1 MTNVV
6 ISGYYGFANAGDEAM
21 LTAII
26 DSLRETIPDV
36 SITVITGNCERTRSY
51 HDVKTVHRFNLPG
64 IYQAL
69 GTSQLLISG
78 GGSLL
83 QDVTSSRSIYYYL
96 LIIKMAQWRHVPV
109 MLYAQGI
116 GPVIR
121 PRARR
126 AVQKVLQNV
135 AMIGVRDS
143 ESKEELERLG
153 VTAPPIHV
161 TADAVLSMHR
171 VDKKIGYYLLKK
183 HGIDGIGLR
192 IGIAIRNWQSMTHY
206 KEEIAKAADQL
217 SEKFDSRI
225 IFIPMQYPQDAE
237 AGKDVAAMMKHRAVV
252 LDEAYSTVEFMSLMG
267 CMDAVIANRL
277 HALIFASIMEVPVTS
292 ISYDPKIDSFIHLI
306 GDTLAGTMETVTAE
320 ALIEDVC
327 QKLERHGLTPEVKLR
342 LNHLR
347 RQSMRNAY
355 LALRAITGKKKLK
368 EFIENRS

>member
-36 SITVITGNCERTRSY
+36 SITVITGNRERTKSY
-51 HDVKTVHRFNLPG
+51 HDVETVHRFDLIG
-64 IYQAL
+64 IYKAL
-69 GTSQLLISG
+69 RKSKLLISG

-96 LIIKMAQWRHVPV
+96 LIIKMAQWCKIPV

-116 GPVIR
+116 GPVRR

-126 AVQKVLQNV
+126 LCQKVLQKV
-135 AMIGVRDS
+135 TVIGVRDG
-143 ESKEELERLG
+143 ESKEELARLG

-161 TADAVLSMHR
+161 TADAVLSMHP
-171 VDKKIGYYLLKK
+171 VDRKIGYYILKK
-183 HGIDGIGLR
+183 HGVDGIDMR
-192 IGIAIRNWQSMTHY
+192 IGIAIRNWQSMTRY
-206 KEEIAKAADQL
+206 KEEIAKAADML
-217 SEKFDSRI
+217 SEEFHSRI

-237 AGKDVAAMMKHRAVV
+237 AGKEVAAMMKRPAAV
-252 LDEAYSTVEFMSLMG
+252 LDEGYSTVEFMSLMG

-306 GDTLAGTMETVTAE
+306 GDSLAGTMETVTAE
-320 ALIEDVC
+320 TLVEDVR
-327 QKLERHGLTPEVKLR
+327 QKLTRRGLTPEVKLR

-347 RQSMRNAY
+347 RQSLRNAY

-368 EFIENRS
+368 EFMENRS

>member
-1 MTNVV
+1 
-6 ISGYYGFANAGDEAM
+6 
-21 LTAII
+21 
-26 DSLRETIPDV
+26 
-36 SITVITGNCERTRSY
+36 
-51 HDVKTVHRFNLPG
+51 
-64 IYQAL
+64 
-69 GTSQLLISG
+69 
-78 GGSLL
+78 
-83 QDVTSSRSIYYYL
+83 
-96 LIIKMAQWRHVPV
+96 
-109 MLYAQGI
+109 
-116 GPVIR
+116 
-121 PRARR
+121 
-126 AVQKVLQNV
+126 
-135 AMIGVRDS
+135 
-143 ESKEELERLG
+143 
-153 VTAPPIHV
+153 
-161 TADAVLSMHR
+161 
-171 VDKKIGYYLLKK
+171 
-183 HGIDGIGLR
+183 
-192 IGIAIRNWQSMTHY
+192 MTHY